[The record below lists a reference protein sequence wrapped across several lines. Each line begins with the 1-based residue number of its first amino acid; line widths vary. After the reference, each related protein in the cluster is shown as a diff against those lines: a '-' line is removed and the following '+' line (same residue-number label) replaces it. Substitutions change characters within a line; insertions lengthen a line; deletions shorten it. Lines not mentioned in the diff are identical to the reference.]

1 MTALVLAYLDPGSG
15 SMILQLLVGG
25 LAAMGV
31 ALKMYWQRVLS
42 FLRIRRDDDE
52 PASERDASPS

>member
-1 MTALVLAYLDPGSG
+1 
-15 SMILQLLVGG
+15 MILQLLVGG
-25 LAAMGV
+25 VAAMGV

-52 PASERDASPS
+52 PTGEQRDATS